1 MMRMLVLLTA
11 CEFNRGE
18 SCYLLFSQGAIILQ
32 QRRQLSTSN
41 YSPSISYRVHF
52 NNISRIDTGMIILFF
67 TRQNERIECMYVAV
81 APNILSL

>member
-32 QRRQLSTSN
+32 RAKKKEDSYQHQIIRHQSVIASTSI
-41 YSPSISYRVHF
+41 IS
-52 NNISRIDTGMIILFF
+52 
-67 TRQNERIECMYVAV
+67 QE
-81 APNILSL
+81 